1 MLKLEKIIGIQKP
14 TGKVRKHDSTLAV
27 PECLNVCLDFDF
39 DLVSFLMH

>member
-1 MLKLEKIIGIQKP
+1 MFKLEKIIGIQKP
-14 TGKVRKHDSTLAV
+14 TGKVRKHDSLAV